1 MARAPD
7 ENVNRWLQPHR
18 LSFDFGRKNAVVVNP
33 LNCMVGCNT
42 CANAYSRHAIEFPP
56 LDTVFELEGEPEVR
70 HASKTNSLRAVPS
83 SPFRRSFRTPIAWSS
98 CVSMTSPGIGSAVA
112 DRDV

>member
-18 LSFDFGRKNAVVVNP
+18 LSFDFGRKKAVVVDP

-42 CANAYSRHAIEFPP
+42 CANAYSTHAIEFPP

-70 HASKTNSLRAVPS
+70 HAVEDELIARRAELAFSSELPHSDRLVELRVDDIS
-83 SPFRRSFRTPIAWSS
+83 GHRLGRRRP
-98 CVSMTSPGIGSAVA
+98 
-112 DRDV
+112 